1 GDRRDARRAGSAVL
15 AFMPPG
21 PPADSR
27 ADVLGPPLRPSTRE
41 ELRPADDGGQLR
53 HLCNARPAVPPFSGG
68 TPPHTAAACADRQ
81 LLFRI
86 LRSSRGATLG
96 PCTAERHGCQLS
108 MDRQWSIETSRR
120 TGGAR
125 LVSSGDRS
133 RCRTALGCPLEHV
146 SLCRTVPRIE

>member
-1 GDRRDARRAGSAVL
+1 
-15 AFMPPG
+15 
-21 PPADSR
+21 
-27 ADVLGPPLRPSTRE
+27 
-41 ELRPADDGGQLR
+41 
-53 HLCNARPAVPPFSGG
+53 G

-125 LVSSGDRS
+125 LVSFGDRS

-146 SLCRTVPRIE
+146 SLCRTVPRIETRGGRPVHRPPSSGRRDARRTIVHRRLSS